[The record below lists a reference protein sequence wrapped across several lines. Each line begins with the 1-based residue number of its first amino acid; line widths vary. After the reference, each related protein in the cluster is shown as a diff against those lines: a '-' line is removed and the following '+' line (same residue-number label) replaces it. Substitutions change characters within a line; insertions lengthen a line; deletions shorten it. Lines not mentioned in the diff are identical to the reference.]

1 MVGMDVDA
9 NQAVV
14 VQLNIGTNHRQREQS
29 GAGPVDSSHYSRFR
43 IHSMGVPWGRSERR
57 SGAPSAPRIA
67 SEQ

>member
-14 VQLNIGTNHRQREQS
+14 VQLNIGTNHRQRERS

-43 IHSMGVPWGRSERR
+43 IHSMGVP
-57 SGAPSAPRIA
+57 
-67 SEQ
+67 